1 MKLEYSI
8 RAFFGGTGN
17 ANRQAT
23 RGLLD
28 IKNWSAMP
36 LTEAAQ
42 AVQISAHPLAY
53 AKWEPSAWNWL
64 AELDGLED
72 S

>member
-1 MKLEYSI
+1 V
-8 RAFFGGTGN
+8 
-17 ANRQAT
+17 

-28 IKNWSAMP
+28 IKDWKQKP

-42 AVQISAHPLAY
+42 SVQISAFPSAY

-64 AELDGLED
+64 IELDGLED
-72 S
+72 SE